1 MCNSHYCNVVRLAR
15 ITANLWHGPVGN
27 NPFFCRC
34 SCWRSTLPWMPT
46 PRPFATTST
55 HGRCGCPRRC
65 LSFLTSPT
73 GSLINMST
81 WNHPSPTYLVKTDKG
96 SSIHWTHSKPASI
109 GLLPCYIKYIPVLI
123 CMEHEPSLQKTKK
136 SLVSCGS
143 GLTRSCRPDPTLNP
157 GAVERV
163 SNAPLCS
170 ATAAQAGGTII
181 HQLILHTQIIIT
193 SAIQCLL
200 KDIYKKRKKKNPT

>member
-1 MCNSHYCNVVRLAR
+1 
-15 ITANLWHGPVGN
+15 
-27 NPFFCRC
+27 
-34 SCWRSTLPWMPT
+34 
-46 PRPFATTST
+46 
-55 HGRCGCPRRC
+55 
-65 LSFLTSPT
+65 
-73 GSLINMST
+73 
-81 WNHPSPTYLVKTDKG
+81 
-96 SSIHWTHSKPASI
+96 
-109 GLLPCYIKYIPVLI
+109 
-123 CMEHEPSLQKTKK
+123 MEHESSLQKTKK

-200 KDIYKKRKKKNPT
+200 KDIYKKKKKTLLRNNGEVVAALARSCPFLGVSMLQFLYFPKLVHVRLEKKYLRSNDYNLTSFHNQRRKEIISTPRPLSIVTLCIHICFL